1 MGDVVWTRFG
11 FWPIEGVGEDEWDRG
26 VVLRGRLA
34 TDGGCVVF
42 YEETGEVDYDV
53 PCANIKAR

>member
-1 MGDVVWTRFG
+1 MGVSEL
-11 FWPIEGVGEDEWDRG
+11 PIEGVGEDEWDRG